1 MKKTTYLLQVTD
13 KLYCTMLR
21 RVHVA
26 WAWFEI
32 ATSVVISTDFKGHY
46 CCIPT
51 FTISTYFRY
60 LSTIFIIFSGSIL
73 HLATS
78 EGLSCPTQSVS
89 LVRDPQWKILQQ
101 IGLKDPSGQQW
112 SLIHREENIQH
123 LVYDDAISIK
133 LARDVKKEQMF
144 TGAYYRPADFENGG
158 TYQVIQ
164 KRYL

>member
-1 MKKTTYLLQVTD
+1 M
-13 KLYCTMLR
+13 
-21 RVHVA
+21 
-26 WAWFEI
+26 
-32 ATSVVISTDFKGHY
+32 
-46 CCIPT
+46 PT

-78 EGLSCPTQSVS
+78 EGLSCPTQSISMVS
-89 LVRDPQWKILQQ
+89 DQQWTILQQ

-112 SLIHREENIQH
+112 SLINRKENVQH

-158 TYQVIQ
+158 AYQVI
-164 KRYL
+164 KRGLQ